1 MWHNGGILFDAL
13 LASIVPHNILVT
25 VAAAGAQKAAAAA
38 PHVAQYA
45 LALIHI
51 CVNLHR
57 QHRRSFRSSLG
68 AEDGWIRADQ
78 VLTLREFHNIWLLIH
93 APANERSAG
102 DIGLLL
108 HMVQDQRRVQ
118 RQPSLS
124 RSQTAIIHAE
134 RWMYQEYDRPKRM
147 LHRHE

>member
-1 MWHNGGILFDAL
+1 MLHKGSILFDTL

-57 QHRRSFRSSLG
+57 RHSRNFISSLG

-78 VLTLREFHNIWLLIH
+78 LLTLKNSHNIWL
-93 APANERSAG
+93 APAG
-102 DIGLLL
+102 
-108 HMVQDQRRVQ
+108 
-118 RQPSLS
+118 
-124 RSQTAIIHAE
+124 
-134 RWMYQEYDRPKRM
+134 
-147 LHRHE
+147 